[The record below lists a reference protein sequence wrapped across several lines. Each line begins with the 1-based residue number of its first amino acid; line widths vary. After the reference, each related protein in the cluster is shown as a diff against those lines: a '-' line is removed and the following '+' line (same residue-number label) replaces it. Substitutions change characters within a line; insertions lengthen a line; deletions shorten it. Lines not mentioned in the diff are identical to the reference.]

1 MVAQAQF
8 KKAHGEVEF
17 TATGALLSGAVKLTP
32 DGRAG
37 IVGGLKA
44 LATDDRGVLYTLG
57 IFAIQKNT
65 STVFLPG
72 QEIWWDDT
80 NNLAVHQ
87 LSANA
92 DWFLGI
98 CVNDVNVAAAATRVR
113 VDLNQRNEGYL
124 IDMAR
129 TGWVGSIIAAAGAPV
144 FQDSGG
150 EIRLAFSA
158 TAEVQMAAALS
169 SDSIPVDSD
178 IICEFELNVVD
189 NGDEASVDIN
199 VGMANAGHASD
210 AGSITESVFIH
221 INGTS
226 LDILAESDDGTTEV
240 AETNTTID
248 YVEGTRF
255 FVQMDFRD
263 PADVQIFINGALIL
277 PSTAFKVD
285 AATGPWKFLAHM
297 EKGANDTPGE
307 ILVRNARV
315 YRITPAS

>member
-80 NNLAVHQ
+80 NNEAVHQ
-87 LSANA
+87 LSATA
-92 DWFLGI
+92 DWFLGL
-98 CVNDVNVAAAATRVR
+98 CVNDANVAAATTTVR

-124 IDMAR
+124 LDMAR
-129 TGWVGSIIAAAGAPV
+129 TGWVAATTASAGAV
-144 FQDSGG
+144 LTLDQGG
-150 EIRLAFSA
+150 DVRLVLAVD
-158 TAEVQMAAALS
+158 TEAERVEALS
-169 SDSIPVDSD
+169 SDSIAIDRD
-178 IICEFELNVVD
+178 LICEFELNIV
-189 NGDEASVDIN
+189 NKGDDAALDIN

-210 AGSITESVFIH
+210 ADSITESVFIH
-221 INGTS
+221 IDGNV
-226 LDILAESDDGTTEV
+226 LNILAESDDGTTEV
-240 AETNTTID
+240 SAVDTTID
-248 YVEGTRF
+248 YVVGTRF

-285 AATGPWKFLAHM
+285 AATGPWKLLAHM
-297 EKGANDTPGE
+297 EKGSNNTLGE
-307 ILVRNARV
+307 IIVRNFRA
-315 YRITPAS
+315 YRIAA